1 MKANQQDQ
9 RKIGWVAIGGLLCFL
24 ASQWFRSSASSDLII
39 SGYPVLTLLG
49 GFAAAAACIGI
60 YNQSW
65 LFQTQRLTL
74 RRVLMTTLFLLIGL
88 FELVHIVSF
97 AEELPNGAMVES
109 EFSLKM
115 MSLGSLVCAA
125 GLLFTYAVRE
135 REIALPRKFL
145 LFSGTLGIFV
155 VLYTVAIQE
164 WAVLPNLL
172 EGNVLG
178 GMFTRI
184 HFLTGILYGVTA
196 VLLFVQWKKG
206 KDGDLPTILCAILC
220 FFFGECY
227 FVSATKINDLNLLL
241 GLLSDCLGYFFI
253 QKGLYSSVVDTP
265 FLKQQVAEAK
275 MNFIAH
281 HDDVTGLPNRRRLS
295 QRLKV
300 MMDLAMVE
308 EQFVGVLVLNINR
321 FKTINDSLG
330 QQAANRV
337 LRQVGQRLKHSSLPG
352 EEVFGLGRDEFV
364 MTMTDFCTTDT
375 ALRRTRSILQLFEKP
390 VTVDGNEYHLT
401 LGIGM
406 AIFPHDGD
414 SPEEIIQNADTALH
428 NAKEQGMELNRYA
441 HAMQMKAQE
450 RLQLENDLRK
460 ALDRGQFYLVYQPQ
474 VNLASGLIVGMEA
487 LVRWQHPLRGSVSPA
502 EFIPLAEE
510 SGLIVRLGEWVL
522 REACA
527 QNKRWQEAGYRK
539 LCVSV
544 NLSMRQFRHSHLLDN
559 ISSILKETGLE
570 PVWLELEITESM
582 TFDKDRAFEQLRKI
596 KEIGVHISIDDFG
609 TGYSSLH
616 YLKDLPIDRL
626 KIDRSFVNEVMED
639 SNNAAIVSTITSM
652 AHHLQLK
659 VTAEG
664 VENEDQLAFLR
675 DQHCHEAQG
684 YFFSKPIVAADFEKK
699 FLRDVDKPTG

>member
-1 MKANQQDQ
+1 MK
-9 RKIGWVAIGGLLCFL
+9 
-24 ASQWFRSSASSDLII
+24 
-39 SGYPVLTLLG
+39 
-49 GFAAAAACIGI
+49 
-60 YNQSW
+60 
-65 LFQTQRLTL
+65 
-74 RRVLMTTLFLLIGL
+74 
-88 FELVHIVSF
+88 
-97 AEELPNGAMVES
+97 
-109 EFSLKM
+109 KM
-115 MSLGSLVCAA
+115 MDD
-125 GLLFTYAVRE
+125 AV
-135 REIALPRKFL
+135 
-145 LFSGTLGIFV
+145 V
-155 VLYTVAIQE
+155 QE
-164 WAVLPNLL
+164 QL
-172 EGNVLG
+172 
-178 GMFTRI
+178 
-184 HFLTGILYGVTA
+184 
-196 VLLFVQWKKG
+196 
-206 KDGDLPTILCAILC
+206 
-220 FFFGECY
+220 
-227 FVSATKINDLNLLL
+227 
-241 GLLSDCLGYFFI
+241 
-253 QKGLYSSVVDTP
+253 
-265 FLKQQVAEAK
+265 
-275 MNFIAH
+275 
-281 HDDVTGLPNRRRLS
+281 
-295 QRLKV
+295 
-300 MMDLAMVE
+300 
-308 EQFVGVLVLNINR
+308 VGVLVLNINR

-352 EEVFGLGRDEFV
+352 EEVFGLGRDEFAL
-364 MTMTDFCTTDT
+364 MMTDFSSTDT

-390 VTVDGNEYHLT
+390 VLVDGNEYHLT

-406 AIFPHDGD
+406 AIFPHDGE
-414 SPEEIIQNADTALH
+414 SPLEIIQNADTALH
-428 NAKEQGMELNRYA
+428 SAKEQGMELNRFA

-474 VNLASGLIVGMEA
+474 VNLQSGLIVGMEA
-487 LVRWQHPLRGSVSPA
+487 LVRWQHPQRGSVSPA

-510 SGLIVRLGEWVL
+510 SGLIVPLGEWVL

-527 QNKRWQEAGYRK
+527 QNKQWQEAGYRK

-559 ISSILKETGLE
+559 INGILKETGLE

-582 TFDKDRAFEQLRKI
+582 TFDKDRSFEQLRKI

-664 VENEDQLAFLR
+664 VENEDQMVFLR
-675 DQHCHEAQG
+675 NQHCHEAQG
-684 YFFSKPIVAADFEKK
+684 YFFSKPIKAAEFEKQ